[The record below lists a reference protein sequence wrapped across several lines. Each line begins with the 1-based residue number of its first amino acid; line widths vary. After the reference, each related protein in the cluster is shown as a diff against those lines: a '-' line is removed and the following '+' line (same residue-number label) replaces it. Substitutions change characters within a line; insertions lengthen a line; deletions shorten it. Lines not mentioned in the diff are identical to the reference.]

1 MHLKL
6 HYFDE
11 KENIFLWDAC
21 LKKAIKKRAG
31 RETMSMITEFVQCT
45 AVVQNTG
52 SDLKQRLDFHS
63 GLLNAGRVPSPCG
76 T

>member
-1 MHLKL
+1 
-6 HYFDE
+6 
-11 KENIFLWDAC
+11 
-21 LKKAIKKRAG
+21 
-31 RETMSMITEFVQCT
+31 MSMITEFVQCT

-63 GLLNAGRVPSPCG
+63 GLLNAGGVPGPCG